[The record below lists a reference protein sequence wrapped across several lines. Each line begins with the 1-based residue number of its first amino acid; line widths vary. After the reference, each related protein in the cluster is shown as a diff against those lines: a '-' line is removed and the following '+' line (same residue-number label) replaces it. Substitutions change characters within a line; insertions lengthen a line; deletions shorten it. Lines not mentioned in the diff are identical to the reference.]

1 MLRSTIGRSR
11 RPFLSPL
18 FTYEGLTAFEA
29 GFLGVLLFGR
39 KLVPQWAHVFAAA
52 MVALGTLFSSFWNPG
67 G

>member
-1 MLRSTIGRSR
+1 
-11 RPFLSPL
+11 LSPL

-39 KLVPQWAHVFAAA
+39 KRVPQWAHVFAAA